1 HHLPPPLPSLLLLL
15 SSKMVDLASTMYDDI
30 ENSRVDGKTI
40 VLPSC
45 KDELP
50 NCIMITNIPDEV
62 FNNIEQRA
70 NFSRLFTEVEENVH
84 FDFLKSFKRVRLIF
98 SSPENATTAKLIVQ
112 HLSFNGQ
119 QLKAFFAHR
128 VILANSSPLLQPPPL
143 EKQFLIS
150 PPCSPPV
157 GWEQTHE
164 MAPVVCSFDLMA
176 RLAAF
181 AVEDT
186 YEVHSGDDSMPRIV
200 VSPCETP
207 IDAPS
212 SIEMPRTPRPL
223 E

>member
-1 HHLPPPLPSLLLLL
+1 
-15 SSKMVDLASTMYDDI
+15 MVDLASTMYDDI
-30 ENSRVDGKTI
+30 ENSRIGGKTV
-40 VLPSC
+40 VLPAS

-50 NCIMITNIPDEV
+50 NCIVITNVPDEV

-84 FDFLKSFKRVRLIF
+84 FDFLKSFKFVSLHSTTRRVRLIF

-128 VILANSSPLLQPPPL
+128 VILSNSSPHLEPPPL

-157 GWEQTHE
+157 GWEQTIE

-181 AVEDT
+181 AVDDQ
-186 YEVHSGDDSMPRIV
+186 YEVHTGDDSMPRII

-207 IDAPS
+207 LETPS
-212 SIEMPRTPRPL
+212 SIEMPRTPRPQMDD
-223 E
+223 